1 MYKTSSVQYSERER
15 VLISAKLKR
24 LEKRMMKK
32 KKRRSKEVK
41 EETSCL

>member
-32 KKRRSKEVK
+32 KREEGRR
-41 EETSCL
+41 